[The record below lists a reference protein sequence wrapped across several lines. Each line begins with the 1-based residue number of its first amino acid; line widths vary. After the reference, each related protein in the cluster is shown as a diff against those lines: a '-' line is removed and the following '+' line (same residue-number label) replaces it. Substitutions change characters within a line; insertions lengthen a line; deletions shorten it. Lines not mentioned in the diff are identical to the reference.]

1 MNQPSAIKRAI
12 VTFSKSAGG
21 ATGVSAFFFSD
32 MPETPGLNL
41 PEGKIST
48 ATRKRLLPY
57 TATKS
62 KGEKKKRAIG
72 QR

>member
-1 MNQPSAIKRAI
+1 MNQPSAIKKAI

-21 ATGVSAFFFSD
+21 ATGVSAVFVSE

-41 PEGKIST
+41 PEGTIST
-48 ATRKRLLPY
+48 ATRKRLLQF
-57 TATKS
+57 TATES